1 MESRAYTQ
9 CTAASKKTGKDSR
22 AATVALIRWALLG
35 QHLDSM
41 QDKSQHVSSIPVF
54 AGFHKGQADGIDR
67 TAMGSAVGVMV
78 LVIEYWDRQEAAS
91 ASASRRGRYSSS
103 NL

>member
-1 MESRAYTQ
+1 MERSAYTQ
-9 CTAASKKTGKDSR
+9 YTSASKKTGKDSR

-41 QDKSQHVSSIPVF
+41 QDKSQHVSSIPII
-54 AGFHKGQADGIDR
+54 AGFHKGQADGINR
-67 TAMGSAVGVMV
+67 TTMGSAVGVIV
-78 LVIEYWDRQEAAS
+78 LGIEYWDRQEAAT
-91 ASASRRGRYSSS
+91 ASRISRYSCS